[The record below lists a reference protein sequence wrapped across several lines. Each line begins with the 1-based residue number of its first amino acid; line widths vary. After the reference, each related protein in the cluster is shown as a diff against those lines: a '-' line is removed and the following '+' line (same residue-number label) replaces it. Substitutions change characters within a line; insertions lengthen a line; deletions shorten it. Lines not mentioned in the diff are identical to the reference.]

1 MAFFN
6 KIKSVF
12 GFSNDDYEMEENEL
26 LQRDA
31 TVTPLSHRRQN
42 ISLQEQSDLSA
53 GNDDINIAEEQ
64 GHQNNQGCPEEIFKK
79 VVEIFNESLPS
90 FIGDCLDV
98 DKQAKFIHDAL
109 DDSMKAYIA
118 QLDYNANARMKMKLD
133 YEQQSLRREIDSL
146 RDKAKRIE
154 DTSAEWQEQKLS
166 AERQKRALS
175 ERVHDLEKQIAS
187 FLAEKEQYELENKS
201 LVNKLR
207 AMSIQDGD
215 IEALRSDNDALRQ
228 EIKNLKEN
236 VSPTIVPAVD
246 QETLKRLNEL
256 DESVDDLSAQKE
268 ALLRE
273 RNNLANDIV
282 VLKKKCE
289 ISDAM
294 LNDLN
299 QKASSAKIAL
309 NEKEA
314 QYKELLSKYEQL
326 ILDSETNP
334 TVEQQFKDL
343 KAETQQKESEL
354 ILAKENI
361 ESINAELQRVNSELH
376 NESAKVQQLTDELRQ
391 AKEALSQS
399 ESVNNIPE
407 DTIAKDAQIE
417 QLQKELEVSKTELK
431 EAKEEVDACRSSL
444 TAFEESLIKIEQIN
458 ESRQNKINDLQQQ
471 LKDSEETLDL
481 TSKRVTEQNVLI
493 AKRDSEI
500 SALKST
506 IDNNLKLQAESESL
520 LRKEIEQLRKS
531 NESTPRQRRKKL
543 TEITSIDESLDDTN
557 WLVSTPP
564 EGTNARPGGVSDS
577 EFGYQ
582 APQHR
587 EEPNNPAQMSL
598 W

>member
-1 MAFFN
+1 MAFLN

-12 GFSNDDYEMEENEL
+12 GFSNEDYEMEENEL

-42 ISLQEQSDLSA
+42 SSLQEHSDLSEV
-53 GNDDINIAEEQ
+53 NDDINIPEEQ
-64 GHQNNQGCPEEIFKK
+64 NSQDNQGCPEEIFKK
-79 VVEIFNESLPS
+79 VVEIFNDALPS
-90 FIGDCLDV
+90 FIGDCLDKE
-98 DKQAKFIHDAL
+98 KQAKYIHDAL
-109 DDSMKAYIA
+109 DESMKAYIA
-118 QLDYNANARMKMKLD
+118 QLDHNANARMKVRLD

-215 IEALRSDNDALRQ
+215 METLRNDNEALRQ
-228 EIKNLKEN
+228 EVKALREN
-236 VSPTIVPAVD
+236 ASPTIVPAVD
-246 QETLKRLNEL
+246 HETLKRLDEL
-256 DESVDDLSAQKE
+256 NDSVDDLSAQKE
-268 ALLRE
+268 ALIRE

-309 NEKEA
+309 NEKEV

-326 ILDSETNP
+326 ILDNEANT
-334 TVEQQFKDL
+334 TAEQQLNDL
-343 KAETQQKESEL
+343 KAEARQKEAEL
-354 ILAKENI
+354 LMAKENI
-361 ESINAELQRVNSELH
+361 ESVNAELQRVNSELH
-376 NESAKVQQLTDELRQ
+376 NESVKVQQLTDELRQ

-399 ESVNNIPE
+399 DSVNNISE
-407 DTIAKDAQIE
+407 DEIAKNAQIE
-417 QLQKELEVSKTELK
+417 QLQNELVVAKSELK

-458 ESRQNKINDLQQQ
+458 ESRQNKIIDLQQQ
-471 LKDSEETLDL
+471 LKDSEDTLDL
-481 TSKRVTEQNVLI
+481 TTKRVTEQNALI
-493 AKRDSEI
+493 AKRESEI
-500 SALKST
+500 STLKST
-506 IDNNLKLQAESESL
+506 IDRNLKLQAESEAL

-531 NESTPRQRRKKL
+531 NESLPRQRRKKV